1 MDFSWSPEQRVL
13 RESARDVAR
22 DAVSRYGASTDA
34 WMNGFAKE
42 FAGELAAHGWIGM
55 SWPASHGGCGG
66 SPLDRF
72 IVGEVMIAEGA
83 PIAASWFADRQVG
96 PAIIGFGTPDQQRR
110 FLPGILAG
118 ESTWC
123 IGMSEPGA
131 GSDVAA
137 LRTSARREGRDWVI
151 NGQKIWTSF
160 AALADYCY
168 LICRTSHET
177 RPHLGISEIVVPM
190 DAPGITVRP
199 IADMAGGH
207 HFCEVFF
214 DDVRVRADNLV
225 GQEGAAFSQT
235 MRQLEHERGGIDRL
249 VSNRLIYLLART
261 RADLTKA
268 SVRQEVAALETAYH
282 AGRLLVIRESLRQG
296 PAGFSAVSK
305 RFCTVHEQRVAQFA
319 WSTLGMDATGWDLIG
334 RALCYS
340 PSYLIMGG
348 THEILGNII
357 GNRILALPR

>member
-1 MDFSWSPEQRVL
+1 M
-13 RESARDVAR
+13 
-22 DAVSRYGASTDA
+22 
-34 WMNGFAKE
+34 
-42 FAGELAAHGWIGM
+42 
-55 SWPASHGGCGG
+55 
-66 SPLDRF
+66 
-72 IVGEVMIAEGA
+72 
-83 PIAASWFADRQVG
+83 
-96 PAIIGFGTPDQQRR
+96 
-110 FLPGILAG
+110 
-118 ESTWC
+118 TWC

-137 LRTSARREGRDWVI
+137 LRTSARRDGRHWVI

-160 AALADYCY
+160 AAVADYCY
-168 LICRTSHET
+168 LICRTSTEA

-214 DDVRVRADNLV
+214 DDVRVRADNLI

-261 RADLTKA
+261 RADLTRA

-340 PSYLIMGG
+340 PSYTIMGG

-357 GNRILALPR
+357 GERVLALPR